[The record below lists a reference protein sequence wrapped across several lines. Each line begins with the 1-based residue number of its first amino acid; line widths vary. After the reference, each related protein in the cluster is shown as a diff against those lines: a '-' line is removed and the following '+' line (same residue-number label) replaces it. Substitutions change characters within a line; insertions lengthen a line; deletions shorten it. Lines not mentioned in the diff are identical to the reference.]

1 MAVSDFHRAMADAAA
16 SGRTPNFRSTSPSTD
31 DARYVAGNRA
41 RQEAER
47 ARNASNPSFGNF
59 LKGLL
64 GGKDP
69 RARDRST
76 FRNPGPSQGILGE
89 PGLLSG
95 GSKLGVSDFVP
106 FGGLLNYMTRRP
118 VDSGATYTMNTQSGT
133 GAYDPSRVNAMIA
146 ASQTPQSANPY
157 SMSRAQASSPQ
168 AALAKMQDYGGY
180 TPEPVETSPLLGYG
194 FEEGKFGFDPT
205 APRATLDDLDIDLN
219 PGYSQI
225 ADGQYVP
232 SYDPFATSQVQLDI
246 GPASS
251 VDQFGEV
258 VLEAFTGQPTA
269 DPADLTLE
277 QWLQTEQGSRYNNPD
292 LPEDFVRRMHEV
304 AKRLY
309 AGKF

>member
-133 GAYDPSRVNAMIA
+133 GAYDPSRVNAKI
-146 ASQTPQSANPY
+146 QN
-157 SMSRAQASSPQ
+157 
-168 AALAKMQDYGGY
+168 YGGY
-180 TPEPVETSPLLGYG
+180 TPEPVETSILPTYSGLPAGMEAQYSTSPAPLL
-194 FEEGKFGFDPT
+194 
-205 APRATLDDLDIDLN
+205 AT
-219 PGYSQI
+219 P
-225 ADGQYVP
+225 
-232 SYDPFATSQVQLDI
+232 DI
-246 GPASS
+246 GPSFPKNT
-251 VDQFGEV
+251 FGEV
-258 VLEAFTGQPTA
+258 VLDPSEDLELEAFTGQPTA

-277 QWLQTEQGSRYNNPD
+277 EWLQTEQGSRYNNPD

>member
-1 MAVSDFHRAMADAAA
+1 MAVSDFHRSMVDAAA

-47 ARNASNPSFGNF
+47 ARNASNPSFGDF

-89 PGLLSG
+89 PGLFSG

-133 GAYDPSRVNAMIA
+133 GFYDPSRVNAMIA
-146 ASQTPQSANPY
+146 ASQTPQSANPG
-157 SMSRAQASSPQ
+157 SMSRAQASRPFASP
-168 AALAKMQDYGGY
+168 ATSVSGF
-180 TPEPVETSPLLGYG
+180 TPEQIETKMLPTYSGLPAAMEAQYSASPAPLLA
-194 FEEGKFGFDPT
+194 
-205 APRATLDDLDIDLN
+205 APDL
-219 PGYSQI
+219 
-225 ADGQYVP
+225 
-232 SYDPFATSQVQLDI
+232 
-246 GPASS
+246 
-251 VDQFGEV
+251 E
-258 VLEAFTGQPTA
+258 LEAFTGQPSA
-269 DPADLTLE
+269 AADLELS

-292 LPEDFVRRMHEV
+292 LPEDFVRRMFEV
-304 AKRLY
+304 SKRLK

>member
-47 ARNASNPSFGNF
+47 ARAASSPSF
-59 LKGLL
+59 KSLL
-64 GGKDP
+64 NRIIGGDP

-76 FRNPGPSQGILGE
+76 FRNPGPSQGVFGE
-89 PGLLSG
+89 PGLFSG

-106 FGGLLNYMTRRP
+106 FGGMLNYMTRRP

-133 GAYDPSRVNAMIA
+133 GAYDPNKVNAMIA

-168 AALAKMQDYGGY
+168 AALAKIQDYGGY
-180 TPEPVETSPLLGYG
+180 TPEPVEASILPAYSGLPAGMEAQYSSSPAPLL
-194 FEEGKFGFDPT
+194 
-205 APRATLDDLDIDLN
+205 
-219 PGYSQI
+219 
-225 ADGQYVP
+225 ADTDMQ
-232 SYDPFATSQVQLDI
+232 
-246 GPASS
+246 
-251 VDQFGEV
+251 
-258 VLEAFTGQPTA
+258 LEAFTGQPTA
-269 DPADLTLE
+269 NPADLTLE
-277 QWLQTEQGSRYNNPD
+277 EWLQTEQGSRYNNPD
-292 LPEDFVRRMHEV
+292 LPEDFVRRMHDV
-304 AKRLY
+304 SKRLY